1 MSKSILSCLLKLPAM
16 EEIYAS
22 FNNGFKK
29 FFDEKLPLGLPLW
42 ACFTRSTW
50 VTSANFHLITDV
62 LSQNTE
68 YLGLKTRALQ
78 TQVHMEHFFWQGP

>member
-29 FFDEKLPLGLPLW
+29 FFDEKLPLGLPL
-42 ACFTRSTW
+42 
-50 VTSANFHLITDV
+50 
-62 LSQNTE
+62 
-68 YLGLKTRALQ
+68 
-78 TQVHMEHFFWQGP
+78 